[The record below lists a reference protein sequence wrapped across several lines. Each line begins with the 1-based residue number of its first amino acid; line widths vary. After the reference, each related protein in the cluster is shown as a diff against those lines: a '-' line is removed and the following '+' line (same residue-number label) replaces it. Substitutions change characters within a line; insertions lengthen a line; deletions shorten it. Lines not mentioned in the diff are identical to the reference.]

1 MYKVS
6 FLNAKKVSVTKTFDS
21 LYKARLFVNK
31 LKRSKTCVLISYP
44 LFN

>member
-1 MYKVS
+1 MYTVS
-6 FLNAKKVSVTKTFDS
+6 FINAKKVNVTKTFDS

>member
-6 FLNAKKVSVTKTFDS
+6 FLNKDKVSVTKIFDS
-21 LYKARLFVNK
+21 PYKARLFINK

-44 LFN
+44 VFN